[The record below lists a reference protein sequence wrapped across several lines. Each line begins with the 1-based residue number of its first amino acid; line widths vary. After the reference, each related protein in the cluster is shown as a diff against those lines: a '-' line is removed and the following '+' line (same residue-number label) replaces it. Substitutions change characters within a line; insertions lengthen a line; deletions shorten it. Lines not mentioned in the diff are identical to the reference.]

1 MTQPY
6 YDSDLTDEEWAQI
19 EPLLPPEKPI
29 GKEREVD
36 LRVVLNGIFYRAD
49 NGIKWRALPS
59 EFGAWQTVYGYFR
72 SWVRLGIWEH
82 INAVLVRAVR
92 LAEGRDEEPS
102 LAIID
107 SQSVKLGQK
116 GGRNTVLM
124 ATSKS
129 KDASVILL

>member
-1 MTQPY
+1 MTQPSY
-6 YDSDLTDEEWAQI
+6 ESDLTDEEWSQI
-19 EPLLPPEKPI
+19 EPLLPPEKPL

-49 NGIKWRALPS
+49 NGIKWRALPR

-72 SWVRLGIWEH
+72 LWVQLGIWEQ

-116 GGRNTVLM
+116 GGKNTGLM
-124 ATSKS
+124 AISKS
-129 KDASVILL
+129 KDASVILW